1 MHLCLA
7 LAQGEAV
14 SPWLL
19 TAAARNQSSGSWIF
33 GGQRGTGRILLQLLW
48 FLIVSIIP
56 PILHTPISF
65 PYNR

>member
-1 MHLCLA
+1 MHLCRA
-7 LAQGEAV
+7 LAQEEAV

-19 TAAARNQSSGSWIF
+19 TAEARYQSSSSWMF

-48 FLIVSIIP
+48 FLIVSVIP

-65 PYNR
+65 PYSR